1 MKKTLKT
8 AGFLLLLCLFGLSVK
23 AEEIN
28 QEQVKG
34 LDEQIQEIKGD
45 VIAIAAELNL
55 LEEKLLY
62 PSHSQVALFVSVGSD
77 EEFRLDSVSIELDGS
92 PVADHIYSFK
102 ELEALQKGGVQR
114 IYSGNIKGGEHQL
127 RIRYRGVSPSGKDFS
142 HDQQFSLSKGIEPC
156 FGEIILTQQSAALSA
171 R

>member
-1 MKKTLKT
+1 MKVLIRI
-8 AGFLLLLCLFGLSVK
+8 AGFMLLLTLCGLSAN
-23 AEEIN
+23 AEEIS
-28 QEQVKG
+28 QEQIKG

-62 PSHSQVALFVSVGSD
+62 PSHSQVALFISVAEAED
-77 EEFRLDSVSIELDGS
+77 FRLDSVSINLDGN

-102 ELEALQKGGVQR
+102 ELEALHKGGVQR
-114 IYSGNIKGGEHQL
+114 IYTGNIKGVEHQL
-127 RIRYRGVSPSGKDFS
+127 VVRFSGMSKAGNSFS
-142 HDQQFSLSKGIEPC
+142 HEQQFSLSKGVEPC
-156 FGEIILTQQSAALSA
+156 FGEIVLTQQSATLTD